1 MRRPIVRLI
10 WHRELRDLVRDR
22 RWLFMLLGLPVL
34 IYPLFGLV
42 GFVFALSMFEQRSP
56 VGVYGLENLPQPPP
70 AESIVGPAAELSWW
84 TALPCPGGT
93 GVGEVTGAFAGVLTR
108 RPFTADPP
116 LVLKSGEAYRFV
128 PDFTESDLESGSL
141 VVVPL
146 VSADRAPLDAKQ
158 IDVLLT
164 VPPDFRDRL
173 ARGEAPAVELY
184 AREGDDLSKLAT
196 RRLTNVL
203 RLYRMALRQARF
215 ARGGLPP
222 DFDQVLAIRDP
233 DERKPRLQRTTDE
246 LRDALVRFFPFM
258 LVMWSLAGA
267 LYPAI
272 DLCAGEKERGTM
284 ETLLISPADR
294 NEIVA
299 GKFLAVWT
307 LSAVTSWWNLLWMG
321 GGAVLGGGLL
331 GLDLVRPS
339 GLFWCAVLTVPL
351 AALFSALCLALG
363 VYARSTKEGQY
374 YLLPI
379 FLVTMP
385 LVMASLAPGIELN
398 LKTSLIPVTGVCLL
412 LQKLIF
418 APAEGAPWLYLAPV
432 LLSLAVCIGLALRWA
447 VAQFHRED
455 VLFRE
460 SERPDWRARLRGL
473 FRPPGAGHRPRAEV

>member
-1 MRRPIVRLI
+1 MRWSIIRLI
-10 WHRELRDLVRDR
+10 WRRELRDLIRDR
-22 RWLFMLLGLPVL
+22 RWLFMLLGLPIL

-42 GFVFALSMFEQRSP
+42 GFVIALSTLELPSV
-56 VGVYGLENLPQPPP
+56 VGICGLENLPQPPP
-70 AESIVGPAAELSWW
+70 QGSVVGPAAEFGWW
-84 TALPCPGGT
+84 AVLPAPSGFGIDQ
-93 GVGEVTGAFAGVLTR
+93 VAGAAAGILVR
-108 RPFTADPP
+108 RRATVDPP
-116 LVLKSGEAYRFV
+116 LILKSGESLHFL
-128 PDFTESDLESGSL
+128 PDFTESSLDARGLQIAPLSG
-141 VVVPL
+141 P
-146 VSADRAPLDAKQ
+146 DCAPLDAKR
-158 IDVLLT
+158 IDVLLI
-164 VPPDFRDRL
+164 VPADFRDRL
-173 ARGEAPAVELY
+173 AEGEAATVEVQ
-184 AREGDDLSKLAT
+184 AREGDELSKLAT
-196 RRLTNVL
+196 RRLAGVL
-203 RLYRMALRQARF
+203 RLYRVALRQARF
-215 ARGGLPP
+215 ARQGLPP
-222 DFDQVLAIRDP
+222 NFDQVLIVRDP

-246 LRDALVRFFPFM
+246 LRDALIRFFPFM

-307 LSAVTSWWNLLWMG
+307 LSAVTAWWNLLWMG
-321 GGAVLGGGLL
+321 GGAVLGGSLL
-331 GLDLVRPS
+331 GLELVRPS
-339 GLFWCAVLTVPL
+339 GLVWCFVLTLPL

-385 LVMASLAPGIELN
+385 LVMASLAPGVELSV
-398 LKTSLIPVTGVCLL
+398 KTSLIPVTGLCLL

-418 APAEGAPWLYLAPV
+418 APAEGAPWVYLPPV
-432 LLSLAVCIGLALRWA
+432 LLSLAVCIALALRWA

-460 SERPDWRARLRGL
+460 SERPSWRVWLRGL
-473 FRPPGAGHRPRAEV
+473 FRPPVEERQARAEP